1 MKNKL
6 ITDVCILFLT
16 IIVFSAANIKAE
28 MLPLTNN
35 TLAKISAKG
44 LNIKMLIYNTVK
56 IGLLQGG
63 SFSGKIGNIPIRI
76 STSDTDS
83 GNNNIVPAQTT
94 LQNTNTIR
102 LSGYAQQNLSAFN
115 NFNAVNSAVNV
126 GINLVVIVNSTV
138 NKLSPI
144 QTNWGVNFANSQM
157 LFHQ

>member
-6 ITDVCILFLT
+6 IIDVCILSLA
-16 IIVFSAANIKAE
+16 IIVFSAANVKAE
-28 MLPLTNN
+28 MLPLTNS
-35 TLAKISAKG
+35 TLAKVSAKG
-44 LNIKMLIYNTVK
+44 LDIRILIYNTVK

-63 SFSGKIGNIPIRI
+63 SFSGKIGDIPIRI

-83 GNNNIVPAQTT
+83 GNNIVPAQTT
-94 LQNTNTIR
+94 SQNTSTIR

-126 GINLVVIVNSTV
+126 GINLVVIVNSTI

>member
-6 ITDVCILFLT
+6 ITDMCILFMA

-28 MLPLTNN
+28 MLPLTDNA
-35 TLAKISAKG
+35 LAKVSAKG
-44 LNIKMLIYNTVK
+44 LDIKMLIYNTVK

-63 SFSGKIGNIPIRI
+63 SFSGQIGDIPIRI
-76 STSDTDS
+76 STSDTDD
-83 GNNNIVPAQTT
+83 GNNIISAQTT
-94 LQNTNTIR
+94 PQNTSTIR

>member
-6 ITDVCILFLT
+6 IADVCILSLS
-16 IIVFSAANIKAE
+16 IILFSAANIKAE

-35 TLAKISAKG
+35 TLARVSAKG
-44 LNIKMLIYNTVK
+44 LDIKMLIYNTVK

-63 SFSGKIGNIPIRI
+63 SFSGKIGDIPIRI
-76 STSDTDS
+76 SAGDMDS
-83 GNNNIVPAQTT
+83 GNSIVPAQTT
-94 LQNTNTIR
+94 LQNTSTIQ

-126 GINLVVIVNSTV
+126 GINLVVIVNSTI

-157 LFHQ
+157 LFNQ